1 MPSMMI
7 GVGVLMSKQYNW
19 RVINNNMIQTT
30 AKEVFLWDNNEGVAV
45 RVPVPS
51 RPWKKLDASFAA
63 WMNADGWEGGLYPS
77 APVNV
82 LDKTKIAYD
91 DGTVTHIDE
100 GGISFTTFDPPF

>member
-51 RPWKKLDASFAA
+51 RPWKKLDTSFVA
-63 WMNADGWEGGLYPS
+63 WMNADDAAEGYYPA
-77 APVNV
+77 APINI
-82 LDKTKIAYD
+82 LPKTKIAYD
-91 DGTVTHIDE
+91 DGSTTVIDE
-100 GGISFTTFDPPF
+100 DGMTMFDPPF